1 MVGFLL
7 RIWSGK
13 SLAHHSIITGHSLDV
28 RIKTCHLAP
37 TLSESMIIMKIA
49 PKLPVIKT
57 VMTVAA
63 AMTLTVFAQAQSL
76 IRDAEIEEMLSDF
89 SSPII
94 SAAGLNPEVVDI
106 FIVNDQSLNAFVTR
120 GQNMFF
126 HTGLINESE
135 TPNQLKGVIAH
146 EVGHI
151 AGGHIVRSDEGT
163 KNAQVAALIA
173 AGIGIAAILAGEG
186 SAGALILAGAPQQ
199 FGALQVAAYSRVN
212 EAAADQFAANYL
224 EATEQSSEGLIHFF
238 EKFRYQEV
246 LSQARRFPYFRGH
259 PLSSDR
265 IDSLREVTEES
276 PYYRKKDDDES
287 IYRLRMAQAK
297 LHGFLDAPQIVFSN
311 FPPDDKSDFALYARS
326 VAYYRAADLKNAIVE
341 VDELIKRQP
350 ENPYFHELKAQIL
363 FESGKWEAS
372 LPSAEEALALKDDS
386 ALLET
391 ALARSLTN
399 SDETADLNR
408 AVDLYKSA
416 LQKEPNNGFAWYN
429 LAIAYGKLDQEPLA
443 KYATAEQAY
452 HVGNLQR
459 AQSFA
464 RRAQA
469 DLPRQSPQWRR
480 ASDIIA
486 IAQSEL
492 AKSRRNRRRPKL

>member
-1 MVGFLL
+1 
-7 RIWSGK
+7 
-13 SLAHHSIITGHSLDV
+13 
-28 RIKTCHLAP
+28 
-37 TLSESMIIMKIA
+37 MKIA
-49 PKLPVIKT
+49 PKLPIIKT
-57 VMTVAA
+57 VMTLAT

-76 IRDAEIEEMLSDF
+76 IRDAEIEDMLSDF
-89 SSPII
+89 SAPII

-120 GQNMFF
+120 GQNIFF
-126 HTGLINESE
+126 HTGLINESG

-163 KNAQVAALIA
+163 KNAKVAAIIA
-173 AGIGIAAILAGEG
+173 AGIGLAAILAGEG
-186 SAGALILAGAPQQ
+186 SAGALILSGAPQQ

-212 EAAADQFAANYL
+212 EASADQYAAQYL

-276 PYYRKKDDDES
+276 PYYRKADDDES
-287 IYRLRMAQAK
+287 VYRLRMAQAK

-311 FPPDDKSDFALYARS
+311 FPPEDRSDFALYARS
-326 VAYYRAADLKNAIVE
+326 VAYFRTADLKNALIE
-341 VDELIKRQP
+341 VNELIERQP
-350 ENPYFHELKAQIL
+350 ENPYFHELKAQVL
-363 FESGKWEAS
+363 FESGKWEDS
-372 LPSAEEALALKDDS
+372 IPPSEEALALKSNS

-391 ALARSLTN
+391 ALARSLTSSN
-399 SDETADLNR
+399 ETADIER
-408 AVDLYKSA
+408 AIDLYKSA
-416 LQKEPNNGFAWYN
+416 LQKEPSNGSAWYY
-429 LAIAYGKLDQEPLA
+429 LAIAYDKLNQEPLA
-443 KYATAEQAY
+443 KYATAERAY
-452 HVGNLQR
+452 HVGNLAR

-464 RRAQA
+464 RRAQQ
-469 DLPRQSPQWRR
+469 DLPRRSPQWRR

-486 IAQSEL
+486 IAQTEL
-492 AKSRRNRRRPKL
+492 AKSSRNRRRPKP